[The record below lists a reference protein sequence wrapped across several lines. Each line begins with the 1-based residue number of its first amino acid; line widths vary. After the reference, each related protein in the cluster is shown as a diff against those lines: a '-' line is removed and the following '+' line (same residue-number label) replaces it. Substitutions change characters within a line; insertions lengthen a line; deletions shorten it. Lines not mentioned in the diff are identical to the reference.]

1 MVKYIGINLGDTR
14 FNIFEPD
21 EDDYL
26 EFTSISILEDVK
38 FDIESERDEWLKQY
52 QGKANVCIEIWSK
65 VLLIEADSIELN
77 NENCSLSK

>member
-1 MVKYIGINLGDTR
+1 MVYFVNNVGDTR

-65 VLLIEADSIELN
+65 VLLIEADSIGLN

>member
-1 MVKYIGINLGDTR
+1 MVYFVNNVGDTR

>member
-1 MVKYIGINLGDTR
+1 M
-14 FNIFEPD
+14 
-21 EDDYL
+21 
-26 EFTSISILEDVK
+26 EDVK